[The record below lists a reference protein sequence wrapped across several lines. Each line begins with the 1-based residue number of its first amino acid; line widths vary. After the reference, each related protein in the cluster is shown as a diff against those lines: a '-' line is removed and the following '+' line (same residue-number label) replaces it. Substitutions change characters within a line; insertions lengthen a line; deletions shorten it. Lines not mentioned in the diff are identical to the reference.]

1 MFISCDTF
9 LLSRKIHL
17 QYYILN
23 IFKKWKRYMKMFI
36 NISDLKHNF

>member
-1 MFISCDTF
+1 MFVSFDTY
-9 LLSRKIHL
+9 LLSRKLHL
-17 QYYILN
+17 LYNILN